1 MSEAL
6 TVGDFAAQLS
16 QAGQAEQ
23 PVEDSAPVEEVA
35 AESQGTEA
43 EQPGGR
49 EPEAP
54 AEGEEG
60 AEGQEDQ
67 PQEPESPEDRVVK
80 WTTANGDEFEV
91 TQKELQD
98 GYLRDADYRQKTQNV
113 AEERRQF
120 QQAAQQ
126 QVQVVEQLA
135 AEFGQLH
142 NVRAS
147 LSEYQGVN
155 WAELQITNPEAYQ
168 LHAPKFLMLQNQER
182 SLVEQIGQK
191 KGHIDQQR
199 VQEQE
204 AQQRDLD
211 ERIKESERHLAKTFK
226 GITKQETGAMLELL
240 SKKGASQEDIRL
252 LVARPWA
259 AELAMYASKWL
270 DLQAKAPQAVKK
282 VAAVAPK
289 PPAANRSAP
298 PRNEQL
304 VNAALSKQS
313 ISTKDFAAALAA
325 SRRK

>member
-23 PVEDSAPVEEVA
+23 PIEDSAPVEEVA

-43 EQPGGR
+43 EQPEGQ

-54 AEGEEG
+54 AEGE
-60 AEGQEDQ
+60 EGQEDQ

-135 AEFGQLH
+135 VEFGQLH
-142 NVRAS
+142 NVRSA
-147 LSEYQGVN
+147 LCEYQGVN

-182 SLVEQIGQK
+182 ALVEQIGQK
-191 KGHIDQQR
+191 KGQFEQQR
-199 VQEQE
+199 AQELE
-204 AQQRDLD
+204 AQQRELD

-226 GITKQETGAMLELL
+226 GITKQETSAMLELL

>member
-23 PVEDSAPVEEVA
+23 PIEDSAPVEEVA

-43 EQPGGR
+43 EQPEGQ

-54 AEGEEG
+54 AEGE
-60 AEGQEDQ
+60 EGQEDQ

-135 AEFGQLH
+135 VEFGQLH
-142 NVRAS
+142 NVRSA
-147 LSEYQGVN
+147 LGEYQGVN

-182 SLVEQIGQK
+182 ALIEQIGQK
-191 KGHIDQQR
+191 KGQFEQQR
-199 VQEQE
+199 AQELE
-204 AQQRDLD
+204 AQQRELD

-226 GITKQETGAMLELL
+226 GITKQETSAMLELL
-240 SKKGASQEDIRL
+240 SKKGASREDIRL